1 MELKTFLPGCP
12 QVFSFLNIMFRG
24 IFFIGFRGIFESHK
38 STIKKRNCGPE
49 RSATQPK
56 LYLGPEPVP
65 MEYLAEDEWSVA
77 DVAKGTAEDL
87 PCPRHSRATIER
99 PTPRGRQSPN
109 SPL

>member
-1 MELKTFLPGCP
+1 MIRHF
-12 QVFSFLNIMFRG
+12 V
-24 IFFIGFRGIFESHK
+24 H
-38 STIKKRNCGPE
+38 CGPE

-65 MEYLAEDEWSVA
+65 MGYLADDEWSVA

-99 PTPRGRQSPN
+99 PTPRCRQSPN